1 MTVTV
6 LKALLKEKKL
16 RAIHDVLS
24 MYNPVDLAELLSELD
39 DCVPSPATVEQ
50 TLDAM
55 ELTRHIEAWL
65 GALPERERRLF
76 LRRYWYGEAL
86 SELAAREG
94 ERPARLAQL
103 MLRLRRSLRA
113 HLEAEGAEI

>member
-1 MTVTV
+1 M
-6 LKALLKEKKL
+6 
-16 RAIHDVLS
+16 RAFLGRITRNLS
-24 MYNPVDLAELLSELD
+24 ISRYRQTRARKRYAGMEALLSELD

-86 SELAAREG
+86 SELAAQEG